1 MEQEQN
7 WLAHN
12 TQETIER
19 LQQLIGTTSFSR
31 EEELAAMLF
40 EQWMQHDGIAYQR
53 EGNNIWARNKH
64 FNPGRPVLLLNSH
77 IDTVKPNSGYTRNPF
92 GAAIENNRLYGLG
105 STDAGG
111 ALLCLY
117 AVFKW
122 FYHQPDLRY
131 NLVFAATAE
140 EEVSG
145 TGGIARILGK
155 IGNIDL
161 AIVGEPT
168 QMHLAVAE
176 KGLLVI
182 DCVAHGKAGHAAREE
197 GENALYKAMQDIGW
211 FQSFRFPRISSSL
224 GEVKMNVTIIESGT
238 QHNVVPAT
246 CRFTVDVRSTDAYT
260 HEEIL
265 EVIRQNVG
273 SDITPRSLRLN
284 PSSVD
289 ASHPVVEAAV
299 ALGRQTF
306 GSPTLSDQALMPFPS
321 VKIGP
326 GDSARSHQADEFIY
340 LHELEEGI
348 KIYFQLLNELLH

>member
-1 MEQEQN
+1 MDQEQN
-7 WLAHN
+7 LWGHSVQQ
-12 TQETIER
+12 TVER

-31 EEELAAMLF
+31 EEEHAALLF
-40 EQWMQHDGIAYQR
+40 EQWMQHDGIIYQR
-53 EGNNIWARNKH
+53 DGNNVWACNKY
-64 FNPGRPVLLLNSH
+64 FDPARPVILLNSH
-77 IDTVKPNSGYTRNPF
+77 IDTVKPNTGYTRNPF
-92 GAAIENNRLYGLG
+92 NAVVENNKLYGLG

-117 AVFKW
+117 AVFRQ
-122 FYHQPDLRY
+122 FYQRQELAY
-131 NLVFAATAE
+131 NIVFAATAE

-145 TGGIARILGK
+145 TGGIAHILEK

-176 KGLLVI
+176 KGLLVV

-211 FQSFRFPRISSSL
+211 FRSYRFPRISPTL
-224 GEVKMNVTIIESGT
+224 GEVKMNVTMIESGT

-260 HEEIL
+260 HDEIL
-265 EVIRQNVG
+265 EVIRQHVS
-273 SDITPRSLRLN
+273 SDVIPRSLRLN

-289 ASHPVVEAAV
+289 VSHPVVKAAV
-299 ALGRQTF
+299 NLGRKTF

-348 KIYFQLLNELLH
+348 KIYSQLLNELLQ